1 MSAEEQNVE
10 ETVPA
15 ATVGEDEAP
24 GGITE
29 QEKEEGETAGEELG
43 GPRKSLQLCP
53 REMNRK
59 RSHQERTARGKRRKR
74 EKEKERE

>member
-1 MSAEEQNVE
+1 MEQNVE
-10 ETVPA
+10 EAVPA

-29 QEKEEGETAGEELG
+29 QEKEEGETVGEEQG

-59 RSHQERTARGKRRKR
+59 HSHQERTARRKR
-74 EKEKERE
+74 EKKKERE